1 MSLPYQRILSIIL
14 NIVLIFSIFM
24 KEISMMKLDAIDRQ
38 ILTLLQAAGRLSNAD
53 LADKV
58 GLSPSACHRRVKALE
73 SAGII
78 ADYVALLDEAAFGR
92 TSSVFV
98 QVTLDNQ
105 RTENL
110 SHFEE
115 AVAACPEIMEC
126 YLTTG
131 EADYHLRVLVRDAAD
146 YEHVHHKVLTRL
158 PGVTRVVSNF
168 AIRRVFRRTALPV

>member
-1 MSLPYQRILSIIL
+1 M
-14 NIVLIFSIFM
+14 
-24 KEISMMKLDAIDRQ
+24 ELDNKDRQ
-38 ILTLLQAAGRLSNAD
+38 ILTILQAQGRLSNAD
-53 LADKV
+53 LAERV
-58 GLSPSACHRRVKALE
+58 GLSASACHRRVKALE
-73 SAGII
+73 SGGII

-110 SHFEE
+110 DHFEA
-115 AVAACPEIMEC
+115 AVADCPEIMEC

-131 EADYHLRVLVRDAAD
+131 EADYLLRVLVRDAAD
-146 YEHVHHKVLTRL
+146 YERVHHQVLTRL

-168 AIRRVFRRTALPV
+168 AIRRVFRRTALAV

>member
-1 MSLPYQRILSIIL
+1 MSLPFQRNLHSFL
-14 NIVLIFSIFM
+14 KNNRNLLFLL
-24 KEISMMKLDAIDRQ
+24 KETAMMKLDAIDRQ

-73 SAGII
+73 NAGII
-78 ADYVALLDEAAFGR
+78 ADYVAILDEAAFGR

>member
-1 MSLPYQRILSIIL
+1 M
-14 NIVLIFSIFM
+14 
-24 KEISMMKLDAIDRQ
+24 ELDNKDKQ
-38 ILTLLQAAGRLSNAD
+38 ILTLLQAEGRLSNAD
-53 LADKV
+53 LAERV
-58 GLSPSACHRRVKALE
+58 GLSASACHRRVKALE
-73 SAGII
+73 SDGII

-131 EADYHLRVLVRDAAD
+131 DADYLLRVLVRDAAD
-146 YEHVHHKVLTRL
+146 YERIHHQVLTRL
-158 PGVTRVVSNF
+158 PGATRVVSNF
-168 AIRRVFRRTALPV
+168 AIRRVFRRTALAV